1 MLLLKR
7 RILPLFRVLLSIP
20 SRDAFAFSS
29 EDIEVIFYGVHLL
42 LLDGLLYLQGLR
54 DHSELLVRQDDASL
68 IVVLD
73 VG

>member
-7 RILPLFRVLLSIP
+7 RILPLFESFKHP